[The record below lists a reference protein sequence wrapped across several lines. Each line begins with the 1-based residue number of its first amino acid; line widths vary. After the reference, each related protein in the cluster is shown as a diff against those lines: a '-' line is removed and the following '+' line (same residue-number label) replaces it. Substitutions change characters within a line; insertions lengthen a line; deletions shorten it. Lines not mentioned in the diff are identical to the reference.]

1 MSTPMPPI
9 VDFQRADKDK
19 DVNLRTLDLAAIS
32 STAGLSHLE
41 TGDSQVREAVEKIA
55 EGEIKKQLRKGLR
68 TMTETA
74 SQMLGHSVSWHRD
87 STK

>member
-1 MSTPMPPI
+1 MPPI
-9 VDFQRADKDK
+9 MDFKRADKDK
-19 DVNLRTLDLAAIS
+19 DVNLWTLDLAAIS
-32 STAGLSHLE
+32 STAGLSNLE